1 MPQTLDAFISKWA
14 ASGAAER
21 ANKDS
26 FLNELC
32 DVLEVARP
40 NPTVNDLERDTYV
53 FERKVPRVHDDGETT
68 SGSIDLFKQDCFI
81 LEAKQASGEGA
92 SKLGKAKRDT
102 PAWNLLMKDA
112 YGQALGYA
120 RGFDRPPPFIIVCD
134 IGYCLD
140 LYAAFDGSGDY
151 HPFPNAQNNRVFIAK
166 LAEHRTT
173 LRAIF
178 DNPFSLD
185 PSKHAARVTREVAGH
200 LASLAKALEDAGH
213 DQTLVAQ
220 FLMRCLFTMFAE
232 DVGLLPEGVFTRE
245 LKEHWITSPDS
256 FPGGVES
263 LWRTITRAARCSGW
277 WARSCAS
284 TAACSPTRKR

>member
-1 MPQTLDAFISKWA
+1 MPQSLDAFVAKWA

-40 NPTVNDLERDTYV
+40 NPTVNDPERDTYV
-53 FERKVPRVHDDGETT
+53 FERKVSQVHADGEATL
-68 SGSIDLFKQDCFI
+68 GSIDLYKQDCFI

-102 PAWNLLMKDA
+102 PAWNILMKDA

-120 RGFDRPPPFIIVCD
+120 RSFDRPPPFIIVCD
-134 IGYCLD
+134 IGHCFD
-140 LYAAFDGSGDY
+140 LFAVFDGSGDY
-151 HPFPNAQNNRVFIAK
+151 HPFPNAQNNRVSFAK
-166 LAEHRTT
+166 LAEHRAT

-178 DNPFSLD
+178 ENPFSLD
-185 PSKHAARVTREVAGH
+185 PSKHAARVTREVASH
-200 LASLAKALEDAGH
+200 LARLAKTLEDAGH
-213 DQTLVAQ
+213 DQALVAQ

-232 DVGLLPEGVFTRE
+232 DVGLLPEGVFTHE
-245 LKEHWITSPDS
+245 LKDRWLQSPAS
-256 FPGGVES
+256 FPGHIEN
-263 LWRTITRAARCSGW
+263 LWRTMNQGG
-277 WARSCAS
+277 
-284 TAACSPTRKR
+284 